1 MRCFAPVPCPLS
13 RHLGL
18 TPCGQDKVESDRG
31 RMSLLEVASVSS
43 DRQSLGMGPLSSVR
57 SPAFTPA
64 DLSMSEALL
73 SGSLWPLFRLSGF
86 TFSLKFSF
94 LLQEECF

>member
-1 MRCFAPVPCPLS
+1 M
-13 RHLGL
+13 
-18 TPCGQDKVESDRG
+18 ESDRG

-73 SGSLWPLFRLSGF
+73 SGSLWPLFPFIWIYFFFKVFFSASGRV
-86 TFSLKFSF
+86 
-94 LLQEECF
+94 LLESGGIGKPI